1 MCWTCNINKL
11 EAKIAKEDINVYK
24 VVKSANRKYCV
35 APFMDYTYY
44 LKDIQPSLTL
54 GVMIEPRS
62 EPRSTFAK
70 ITEGYHSYSSVN
82 FVFDSVVEGIFGGYV
97 KTIQCG
103 NRKEIFRV
111 DNSLYL
117 ATFIIPA
124 GSTYFINEED
134 VIVSN
139 MIKYTGKY
147 IKL

>member
-11 EAKIAKEDINVYK
+11 EAKVAKEDINVYK
-24 VVKSANRKYCV
+24 VVKKATKKYCIS
-35 APFMDYTYY
+35 PFMNYTYY
-44 LKDIQPSLTL
+44 SKDIQPSLTL
-54 GVMIEPRS
+54 KVTIEPRS
-62 EPRSTFAK
+62 IFVK
-70 ITEGYHSYSSVN
+70 IAEGYHSYSSVN
-82 FVFDSVVEGIFGGYV
+82 FVCDSIVEGICGGCV

-117 ATFIIPA
+117 ATFIIPV
-124 GSTYFINEED
+124 GSVYFTNEEG

-139 MIKYTGKY
+139 KIRYTGKY